1 MDHID
6 IIYYINLDHRTDR
19 KGEFL
24 KCMND
29 LEVSENKIQRIPAI
43 YEPNLGALGCTKSHI
58 LALETF
64 IKSDAKICLIF
75 EDDFQ
80 YKNKDTFM
88 TDIDKLFKTGIEFDV
103 VQLSYNNIYI
113 PELYYQVIDTE
124 YPFIKKVNASICASS
139 YIIRREFAP
148 KLLENFRESSE
159 LLSKPGYANDNTYV
173 LDVYWHSLQSKANWY
188 LIYPSIGFQ
197 RASYSDICYGFQ
209 DYGI

>member
-6 IIYYINLDHRTDR
+6 TIYYINLDHRTDR
-19 KGEFL
+19 KDEFL

-29 LEVSENKIQRIPAI
+29 LEVPENKIQRIPAI

-58 LALETF
+58 LALEAF

-80 YKNKDTFM
+80 YRNKDTFM
-88 TDIDKLFKTGIEFDV
+88 SDIDKIFKTGIDFDV
-103 VQLSYNNIYI
+103 VQLSYNHNYE

-124 YPFIKKVNASICASS
+124 YPYIKKVKASICASS
-139 YIIRREFAP
+139 YIITREFAP
-148 KLLENFRESSE
+148 KLLDNFRESSE
-159 LLSKPGYANDNTYV
+159 LLSKYGYENNNAYV
-173 LDVYWHSLQSKANWY
+173 LDVYWHSLQSKSNWY
-188 LIYPSIGFQ
+188 LISPSIGFQ
-197 RASYSDICYGFQ
+197 RASYSDICQGFQ